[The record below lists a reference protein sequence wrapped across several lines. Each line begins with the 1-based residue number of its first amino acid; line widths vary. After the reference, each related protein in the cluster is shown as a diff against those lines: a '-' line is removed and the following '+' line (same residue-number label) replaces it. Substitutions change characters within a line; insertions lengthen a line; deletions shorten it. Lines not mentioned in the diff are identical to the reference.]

1 MIRPVPSHLAYFS
14 AHFGAAPADDY
25 LTKVTLD
32 TMKEGRSAQGQSW
45 FPGMPVKTV
54 AMAAV
59 AARAA
64 YLEAA
69 KEASEPN
76 LQKDPNALKGPF
88 TKLADSAAYDYNRPE
103 NTVSGVLNDVITK
116 ISPTAPRTAAMVKS
130 WLEQA
135 NTFVIYIT
143 TPIPTF
149 SKFADVSS
157 KYGTPLTPGPFN
169 AVETRKNGEDTWVHL
184 TSSTGNRM
192 TDGPWIVASSG
203 GQTYAT
209 TQPPPIL
216 APAPPALQ
224 PVAQPTALTTQA
236 DPNAPAAGTTAAGT
250 TAAGAKSPGK
260 MPGWV
265 LPAAAVAGAAGLA
278 LILFP
283 NLLGGAPQS
292 APNRYDR

>member
-1 MIRPVPSHLAYFS
+1 
-14 AHFGAAPADDY
+14 
-25 LTKVTLD
+25 
-32 TMKEGRSAQGQSW
+32 
-45 FPGMPVKTV
+45 
-54 AMAAV
+54 MAAV

-69 KEASEPN
+69 KEAGEPN
-76 LQKDPNALKGPF
+76 LQKDPNASRGPF

-103 NTVSGVLNDVITK
+103 NTVSGVLNDVIAK

-130 WLEQA
+130 WLQQA
-135 NTFVIYIT
+135 NTFIIYVT

-149 SKFADVSS
+149 STFADVSS

-209 TQPPPIL
+209 TQPPIL
-216 APAPPALQ
+216 APALPALQ
-224 PVAQPTALTTQA
+224 PVAQPAAQPSAPTQPTEPTQA
-236 DPNAPAAGTTAAGT
+236 DPNAPAAG
-250 TAAGAKSPGK
+250 AKIPGK